1 MKISVLTLFPEMFAG
16 FLTASILGR
25 AQSEGRIEIELVQ
38 LRDFALDRHRK
49 CDDQPYGGG
58 PGMVLSPEPLARAL
72 EALDARNRWTVYL
85 TPSGRL
91 LDQRGVAAYAE
102 RDSVILIAG
111 RYEGVDQRIVD
122 LYVDDEVSIG
132 DYVLAGGEVPAMVL
146 IEAVSRLLSGVIKDA
161 SLREESFV
169 DGWLEYPHYTRPEEF
184 AGLRVPDVLL
194 SGHHAQIV
202 EWRRTQSVAK
212 TSLMRPDLLNQATAN
227 NEETSG

>member
-1 MKISVLTLFPEMFAG
+1 
-16 FLTASILGR
+16 
-25 AQSEGRIEIELVQ
+25 
-38 LRDFALDRHRK
+38 
-49 CDDQPYGGG
+49 
-58 PGMVLSPEPLARAL
+58 
-72 EALDARNRWTVYL
+72 
-85 TPSGRL
+85 
-91 LDQRGVAAYAE
+91 
-102 RDSVILIAG
+102 
-111 RYEGVDQRIVD
+111 
-122 LYVDDEVSIG
+122 
-132 DYVLAGGEVPAMVL
+132 MVL